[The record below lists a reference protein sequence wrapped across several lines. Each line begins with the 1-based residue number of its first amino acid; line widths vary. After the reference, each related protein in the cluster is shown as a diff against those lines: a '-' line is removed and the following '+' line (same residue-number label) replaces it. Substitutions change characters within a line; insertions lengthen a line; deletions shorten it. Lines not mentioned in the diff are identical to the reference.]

1 MRISESRIRRIIQE
15 EAQRSLVEMRGPAAP
30 MRVFETIR
38 SICDEALMNK
48 SLGISPRIADDYEQ
62 QIKEELRK
70 LHGHQD
76 LGGDAEW
83 DPDKHGFGGSM
94 RRSGRN

>member
-15 EAQRSLVEMRGPAAP
+15 EAQRSLVEKVVRPRPP

-48 SLGISPRIADDYEQ
+48 SLGVSPRIADDYEQ
-62 QIKEELRK
+62 QIKDELRK
-70 LHGHQD
+70 LHGHPA
-76 LGGDAEW
+76 LGGDAEL
-83 DPDKHGFGGSM
+83 DLDKYGFGAKIRPEDM
-94 RRSGRN
+94 